1 MGTPATKAMDTVD
14 TAGAMRDEQVRSP
27 HERTA
32 LSGALTGRLAVP
44 AHHAPIAMALLGLLA
59 AAFAVQL
66 LGVFRRNIN
75 WDEFLFLSQVHAVAN
90 GDPIGLLQTS
100 FAHLFGW
107 LTRIDGNE
115 IAQVTVARLVHLVVW
130 AGSLALLYRL
140 GRQLVDPLAALAG
153 IVLFALFSFSLN
165 HAASFRID
173 GLVLPVLLGVA
184 LLLLKPTT
192 ARVAAAGALSGVAL
206 ALTIKA
212 VLWAPAFTGIL
223 ALGLWQRQRR
233 ITPVVAGTIAG
244 LASFAVIM
252 LAHAWWLA
260 AGDAPAPTIS
270 AGKLRHTGFRMLL
283 EDGLFPRYEVLKL
296 AVLQNPFTWVF
307 AVAGVAL
314 AIAALR
320 HPAARRTSLLLLLL
334 ALPVASVAFYANAW
348 PYAYV
353 VLMPTA
359 CLLAGLGFQRVFY
372 GGDARRVLA
381 ALCLALAAL
390 PLVLTAWSLRA
401 DEQAPQKQ
409 VLAIVHD
416 LFDEPVAYIDKG
428 GMVSSFPR
436 QPVFLSRWGMKAY
449 REAGN
454 PVLASYIRDAHPPLL
469 IVNTALLDVWDEVS
483 PAHHPEFGLF
493 TEDIAALRATYT
505 HYWGEIYLAGRQ
517 WSGLGPSSLVSFD
530 IAIPGDY
537 TLLSQG
543 LAIIDGRRH
552 PAGATV
558 PLAAGP
564 HTLTPTTP
572 EPDLRLL
579 WGRNT
584 EIPPEAPSD
593 APIYT
598 GL

>member
-1 MGTPATKAMDTVD
+1 VD
-14 TAGAMRDEQVRSP
+14 TAGVMREEQGRSP
-27 HERTA
+27 PEKDA
-32 LSGALTGRLAVP
+32 LSGALAGRLAIP
-44 AHHAPIAMALLGLLA
+44 ARHAPIAMALLGLLA

-75 WDEFLFLSQVHAVAN
+75 WDEFLFLANVYAVTN
-90 GDPIGLLQTS
+90 GGPTGLLQTS

-115 IAQVTVARLVHLVVW
+115 IAQITVARLVYLVIW
-130 AGSLALLYRL
+130 AGSLGLLYRL
-140 GRQLVDPLAALAG
+140 GRLLLDPVAALAG
-153 IVLFALFSFSLN
+153 TVLFALFSFSIT

-223 ALGLWQRQRR
+223 ALGLWHRPPRV
-233 ITPVVAGTIAG
+233 TPVLAGT
-244 LASFAVIM
+244 LAAVGTFAAIM
-252 LAHAWWLA
+252 LAHAWWLS

-270 AGKLRHTGFRMLL
+270 TDRLQHTGFRMLL
-283 EDGLFPRYEVLKL
+283 EDGLFPRYEILRL
-296 AVLQNPFTWVF
+296 AALQNPITWVF
-307 AVAGVAL
+307 AAAGVVLAL
-314 AIAALR
+314 AGLR
-320 HPAARRTSLLLLLL
+320 HPAARLPSLLLLLL
-334 ALPVASVAFYANAW
+334 ALPLASVAIYANAW

-353 VLMPTA
+353 VLMPTM
-359 CLLAGLGFQRVFY
+359 CLLAGLGFQRY
-372 GGDARRVLA
+372 LDGGDAARRFPA

-390 PLVLTAWSLRA
+390 PLVMAAWSLRA
-401 DEQAPQKQ
+401 DQQESQKQ
-409 VLAIVHD
+409 VLTIVHQ

-428 GMVSSFPR
+428 GMVSSFPK
-436 QPVFLSRWGMKAY
+436 QPIFLSRWGMKNY
-449 REAGN
+449 REAGT
-454 PVLASYIRDAHPPLL
+454 PVFARYISEAQPPLL
-469 IVNTALLDVWDEVS
+469 IVNTVVLDVWDEAS
-483 PAHHPEFGLF
+483 LAHHPEFGLWP
-493 TEDIAALRATYT
+493 EDIAALRATYA
-505 HYWGEIYLAGRQ
+505 HYWGDIYLAGRQ
-517 WSGLGPSSLVSFD
+517 WRGLRPSSPQSFD

-543 LAIIDGRRH
+543 PVLIDGRRF

-584 EIPPEAPSD
+584 EIPPKLPAPV
-593 APIYT
+593 PIYT